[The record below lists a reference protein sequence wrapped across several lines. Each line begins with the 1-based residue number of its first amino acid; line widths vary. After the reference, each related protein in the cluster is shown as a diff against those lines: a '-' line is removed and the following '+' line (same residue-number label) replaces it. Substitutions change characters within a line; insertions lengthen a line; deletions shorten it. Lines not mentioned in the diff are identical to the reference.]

1 MGLTAPATV
10 AEIELCP
17 FCAGREHRTPPETL
31 RLGASPWQVRVVPNR
46 YPAFERQEVVIH
58 APRHVRT
65 FAELSADQLA
75 LVAEAW
81 QRRARDAQAVGLP
94 YLHAFVNEGRAS
106 GASLAHTHSQLV
118 ALPGPPPAVTLE
130 LPQLERGACALCELT
145 ARELAGGRH
154 VVAERDGVA
163 LLAHPAGRAPY
174 ELLIAPLE
182 HRADGTAAGALLVT
196 ALELL
201 AEGLRRL
208 RGLEGAVSWNAWL
221 HNGGHWHLEALPRL
235 TVFGGIELGAGIY
248 VNTVSPE
255 DAAAAL
261 RSTS

>member
-1 MGLTAPATV
+1 M
-10 AEIELCP
+10 
-17 FCAGREHRTPPETL
+17 
-31 RLGASPWQVRVVPNR
+31 
-46 YPAFERQEVVIH
+46 H

-65 FAELSADQLA
+65 LAELSADQLA

-81 QRRARDAQAVGLP
+81 QRRSRDSQGHGFA

-106 GASLAHTHSQLV
+106 GASLAHSHSQLV
-118 ALPGPPPAVTLE
+118 ALSEPPPVVALE
-130 LPQLERGACALCELT
+130 LRRLERDACVLCELT
-145 ARELAGGRH
+145 ARELADGRH
-154 VVAERDGVA
+154 VIAERDGIA
-163 LLAHPAGRAPY
+163 AFAHPAGRAPY

-182 HRADGTAAGALLVT
+182 HLAEGTAADELLVR

-201 AEGLRRL
+201 AEGIRRL
-208 RGLEGAVSWNAWL
+208 RRVEGPVSWNAWL
-221 HNGGHWHLEALPRL
+221 HSGGHWHMEVLPRL

-261 RSTS
+261 RAAS